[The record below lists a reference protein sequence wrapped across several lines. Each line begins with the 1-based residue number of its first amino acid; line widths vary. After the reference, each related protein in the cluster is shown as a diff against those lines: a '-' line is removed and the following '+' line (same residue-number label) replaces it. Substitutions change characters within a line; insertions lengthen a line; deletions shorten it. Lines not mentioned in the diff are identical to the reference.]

1 VSDGFLRGESVF
13 FSGQKWLFVSEK
25 VVKLLQVIV
34 YVWFIVETRNALL
47 KKGAKI
53 HLIRRSRPT
62 RLILPS
68 AWLSTDFPNCR
79 NCRLYSTK
87 PACQNRRLGFMK
99 IAVAM
104 SGGVDSSAA
113 AALLKEQGHELVGF
127 TMQLW
132 NQRRGISVDENGEPL
147 PSRCCSLDDVYDARR
162 VAEGLGFPFYVLNLE
177 REFEKSVVE
186 PFVQSYL
193 DGETPIPCVACNS
206 RLKFASLDK
215 MAVSLG
221 CDKVATGHYA
231 RVEYDEIADRYRLFR
246 GRSHWKDQ
254 SYFLW
259 ELNQEQLSRSLF
271 PLGEMEKEAVRDIAR
286 VADLYVAEKQESQEI
301 CFVPDGKYSEFI
313 DRYLDH
319 EGRTNE
325 MPASGEIV
333 STSGEVVGS
342 HSGIHRYTVGQRRG
356 LGIAN
361 EKPLYV
367 LQIERA
373 KNQIIVGEA
382 DELESLEFTAKGVNW
397 IAFGEPTEPVRA
409 EVKVRYRHDPARATI
424 HPLAGNCA
432 RIVFDEP
439 QRAIT
444 PGQATVFY
452 DGDEVVGGGWI
463 VKL

>member
-1 VSDGFLRGESVF
+1 
-13 FSGQKWLFVSEK
+13 
-25 VVKLLQVIV
+25 
-34 YVWFIVETRNALL
+34 
-47 KKGAKI
+47 
-53 HLIRRSRPT
+53 
-62 RLILPS
+62 
-68 AWLSTDFPNCR
+68 
-79 NCRLYSTK
+79 
-87 PACQNRRLGFMK
+87 MK

-132 NQRRGISVDENGEPL
+132 NQRRGISVDENGDPL

-177 REFEKSVVE
+177 REFETSVVE

-221 CDKVATGHYA
+221 CDRVATGHFA
-231 RVEYDEIADRYRLFR
+231 RVEYDDAANRYRLFR
-246 GRSHWKDQ
+246 GKNHWKDQ

-259 ELNQEQLSRSLF
+259 ELTQDQLSRAHF
-271 PLGEMEKEAVRDIAR
+271 PLGEMLKSEVRDIAR
-286 VADLYVAEKQESQEI
+286 DANLYTAEKAESQEI

-319 EGRTNE
+319 EGRKSELPT
-325 MPASGEIV
+325 GGDIV
-333 STSGEVVGS
+333 NSTGATVGT
-342 HSGIHRYTVGQRRG
+342 HTGIHRYTIGQRRG

-382 DELESLEFTAKGVNW
+382 DELESFEFIAKGVNW
-397 IAFGEPTEPVRA
+397 VAFEAPSEPVRA
-409 EVKVRYRHDPARATI
+409 EVKVRYRHDPAAATI
-424 HPLAGNCA
+424 YALPDHRA
-432 RIVFDEP
+432 RVVFDKA

-444 PGQATVFY
+444 PGQATIFY
-452 DGDEVVGGGWI
+452 NGDEVVGGGWI
-463 VKL
+463 VKI